1 MLEPSEQMLAFGR
14 EVISSDPGRER
25 RVLIQ
30 GELNDDRVQTL
41 NPNGWDLVVCHNLLR
56 LFEAT

>member
-1 MLEPSEQMLAFGR
+1 MLASSR
-14 EVISSDPGRER
+14 EVISSDPGRKR